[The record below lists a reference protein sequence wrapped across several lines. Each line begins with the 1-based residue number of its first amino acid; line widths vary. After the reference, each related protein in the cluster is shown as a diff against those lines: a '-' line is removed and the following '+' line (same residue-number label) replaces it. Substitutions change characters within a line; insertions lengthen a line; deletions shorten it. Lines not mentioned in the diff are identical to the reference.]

1 MDSALANAIVA
12 DYTAHKDVWNNLAP
26 SDLTARLEAMD
37 FPDVTSAD
45 GPVPVT
51 VVETALE
58 PVAPAVVPQVDEP
71 VSEPTPIAAQ
81 EPVAEQVQ
89 VEINGTEFEG
99 TVLPEAA
106 MPHEVVP
113 GT

>member
-1 MDSALANAIVA
+1 MNNALANAIVA

-26 SDLTARLEAMD
+26 SDLASRLEAMD
-37 FPDVTSAD
+37 FPDVTIAD
-45 GPVPVT
+45 GPVSVT
-51 VVETALE
+51 VAETAPE
-58 PVAPAVVPQVDEP
+58 PVAPAVVPVDEP
-71 VSEPTPIAAQ
+71 VAEPTPIVAQ

-89 VEINGTEFEG
+89 VDINGTEFDG